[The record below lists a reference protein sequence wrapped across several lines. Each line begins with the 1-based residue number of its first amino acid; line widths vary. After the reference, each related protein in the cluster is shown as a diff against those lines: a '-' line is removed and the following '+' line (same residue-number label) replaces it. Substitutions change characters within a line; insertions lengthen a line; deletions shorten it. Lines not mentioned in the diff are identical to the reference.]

1 MTLTSEL
8 MTTYAWPV
16 PVQFLNG
23 SGEMSGNWDAPEGGE
38 PSHRS
43 IRSRTFA
50 FGRRGVRKLERSAN
64 ALTPRAKRGN
74 PTGQAR

>member
-1 MTLTSEL
+1 MTPTSEL
-8 MTTYAWPV
+8 MTTYAWLV

-23 SGEMSGNWDAPEGGE
+23 FGEMSGNWDAREGRE

-50 FGRRGVRKLERSAN
+50 FGRCGVRKLERSVV
-64 ALTPRAKRGN
+64 PVH
-74 PTGQAR
+74 